1 MCTRSE
7 IPIKKFHLSDVYNL
21 YWEGYIRSKERKL
34 WLESK
39 HFEAINKAR
48 VCGTDKLGIAILC
61 CTECGDTTSITRS
74 CKHRFCARC
83 GNADTNK
90 WARATLSRL
99 INDKHH
105 HVVTTLPKQL
115 RYLANKNDNLIY
127 DLLFKTSAEVLKS
140 WFKEKHNLLPGIVSV
155 LHTSGS
161 DLKFHPHI
169 HMLVSGGGKNLDSD
183 QYKMIEKNYLCDQQF
198 LGRQLK
204 IKFCQALIKLYK
216 NDKIKVHASLEENN
230 KFISWVLNIKQDQ
243 WIVSI
248 QKSLEDVQQIVG
260 YVGRYTKRA
269 CISEYKIEAIEPKIK
284 FRFNDYANSDRNA
297 KPIEAIKE
305 MNPFEF
311 LDALLQHVPDKRYRM
326 IRYYGLYNSKY
337 LNKIPQHLKLTEQ
350 KIPDQEIDQL
360 QNKEFELYRIAFI
373 KAGKPDPLYCQT
385 CKRDKVLIGI
395 QYKDKF
401 IEANRNYE
409 DSS

>member
-1 MCTRSE
+1 MCTRPE
-7 IPIKKFHLSDVYNL
+7 IPKKKFHLSDIYDL
-21 YWEGYIRSKERKL
+21 YWQDYFKSKERKL
-34 WLESK
+34 WLKDK
-39 HFEAINKAR
+39 HFEAVNKSR
-48 VCGTDKLGIAILC
+48 VCGTDKLGIAILA
-61 CTECGDTTSITRS
+61 CTECGDITSITRS

-115 RYLANKNDNLIY
+115 RHLADKNDNLIY
-127 DLLFKTSAEVLKS
+127 DLLFKVSAEVIKS
-140 WFKEKHNLLPGIVSV
+140 WFKSKHNLFPGIVSV
-155 LHTSGS
+155 LHTGGS

-169 HMLVSGGGKNLDSD
+169 HMLVSGGGKNIDSNE
-183 QYKMIEKNYLCDQQF
+183 YKMLEKNYLCDQQF

-204 IKFCQALIKLYK
+204 IKFCQALFKLYK
-216 NDKIKVHASLEENN
+216 KDKIKVHASLEKNN
-230 KFISWVLNIKQDQ
+230 KFIKWVLNIKQDQ

-248 QKSLEDVQQIVG
+248 QKSLNDVQQIVG

-269 CISEYKIEAIEPKIK
+269 CLSEYKIEAIKPNIK

-305 MNPFEF
+305 MKPFEF
-311 LDALLQHVPDKRYRM
+311 LDTLLRHVPDKRYRM
-326 IRYYGLYNSKY
+326 IRYYGLYNSRY
-337 LNKIPQHLKLTEQ
+337 LNKIPKQLKLTEQ
-350 KIPDQEIDQL
+350 KIPDQAIKEL
-360 QNKEFELYRIAFI
+360 EGKEFELYRLAFI
-373 KAGKPDPLYCQT
+373 KVGKPDPLYCQM
-385 CKRDKVLIGI
+385 CKKDKVLVGI

-401 IEANRNYE
+401 IEVDYE